1 MFTLS
6 QTVAGTWVI
15 TTPNPEERHCS
26 TQIAEFDT
34 TSAIPGTT
42 AHSAIEQGA
51 AATLAVLVLSF
62 CGDPDDEEHVAE
74 LYSITSHDMTAITRM
89 RAKVQRELAA
99 SAR

>member
-51 AATLAVLVLSF
+51 AATLAVTL
-62 CGDPDDEEHVAE
+62 G
-74 LYSITSHDMTAITRM
+74 
-89 RAKVQRELAA
+89 RAPPFIISPHCADADRGLRRIFP
-99 SAR
+99 ARD